1 MHSIDEGISGQQCHY
16 ASDEQW
22 QMGGICKQMEME
34 MEMEAHLGQRQGG
47 HAERE
52 PQAQRDSPHRR
63 APRRHC
69 SLPLAPGSSSS
80 SVTGCR

>member
-34 MEMEAHLGQRQGG
+34 MEMEAHLGQR
-47 HAERE
+47 
-52 PQAQRDSPHRR
+52 
-63 APRRHC
+63 
-69 SLPLAPGSSSS
+69 
-80 SVTGCR
+80 